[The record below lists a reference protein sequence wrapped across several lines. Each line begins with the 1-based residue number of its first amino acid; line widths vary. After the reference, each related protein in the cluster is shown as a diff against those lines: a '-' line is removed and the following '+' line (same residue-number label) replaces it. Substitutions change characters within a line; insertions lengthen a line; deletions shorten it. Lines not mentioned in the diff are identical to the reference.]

1 MRKIVARLLRALGL
15 MKFDFLAETASTFPS
30 DAGLAQGRLVVV
42 RDGDVEK
49 WACLACPGGCGRTI
63 NLSLNPVR
71 RPKWTVAID
80 FWRRPTLLPSV
91 HQLNECG
98 CHFWIKDGCIDW
110 CQGGRPKDNSSMNG
124 RH

>member
-1 MRKIVARLLRALGL
+1 
-15 MKFDFLAETASTFPS
+15 MKFDLLAETASTFPA

-71 RPKWTVAID
+71 RPRWSVVTD
-80 FWRRPTLLPSV
+80 FWSRPTLLPSV

-110 CQGGRPKDNSSMNG
+110 CQGGRPTDNSSKQG